1 MKFTRR
7 IVAGG
12 AAAFELGVISF
23 PAIVSPPFFFSF
35 FFLVTTT
42 FYLSVS
48 LFPLSF

>member
-23 PAIVSPPFFFSF
+23 PAIVSPPFFF
-35 FFLVTTT
+35 LVTTT